1 MALKLQ
7 LKRLG
12 AAEFKAE
19 NEILLEQVLSQL
31 VDLDPN
37 DKTDKK
43 KITAL
48 EKDQAV
54 IKGRLAKTDR
64 LMATIGGQLTEA
76 EARQLILQKLYDIA
90 KAELTRYLNAE
101 RRILLAVLENLWDKY
116 AVSSQELE
124 AERSQTLTELNQ
136 FLNKL
141 GYLA

>member
-1 MALKLQ
+1 M
-7 LKRLG
+7 
-12 AAEFKAE
+12 
-19 NEILLEQVLSQL
+19 LSQL

>member
-1 MALKLQ
+1 MEQ
-7 LKRLG
+7 L
-12 AAEFKAE
+12 
-19 NEILLEQVLSQL
+19 LSRL

-37 DKTDKK
+37 NKTDKK

-64 LMATIGGQLTEA
+64 LMATTGGQLTEA

-90 KAELTRYLNAE
+90 QAELTRYLNAE

-116 AVSSQELE
+116 AVSSRQLE
-124 AERSQTLTELNQ
+124 QNRAATLAMLDD
-136 FLNKL
+136 FLQGL
-141 GYLA
+141 GYL